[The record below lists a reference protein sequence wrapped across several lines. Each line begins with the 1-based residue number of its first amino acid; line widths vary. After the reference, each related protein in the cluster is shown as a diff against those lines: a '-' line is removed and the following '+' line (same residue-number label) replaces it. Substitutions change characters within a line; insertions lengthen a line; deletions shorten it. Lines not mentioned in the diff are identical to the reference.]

1 MSTVLG
7 PSRSAVARPVT
18 RPARPRLRIVD
29 EAPFR
34 PPRMPFVLFVVVLLV
49 AGLVGLLLL
58 NTGLQQGTF
67 RVTALTKQA
76 QDLRDQQEGLEHQVR
91 TLEAPQNLAGRALKL
106 GMVPNPN
113 PVFLRL
119 SDGKVLGVPEKGRKG
134 AGATA
139 FGPELPKPKPK
150 VTANPAVQ
158 SSGLTPVQTTPTT
171 KPTTKPTKPASTKP
185 TGQRTTKPTATSTTK
200 PRKPARAPTTTNGG

>member
-7 PSRSAVARPVT
+7 PSRSSVARPVT
-18 RPARPRLRIVD
+18 RPPRPRLRVVD

-139 FGPELPKPKPK
+139 FGPALPKPKPK
-150 VTANPAVQ
+150 VTPKPAVR
-158 SSGLTPVQTTPTT
+158 SSGLTPVRTTPT
-171 KPTTKPTKPASTKP
+171 PTAPTAPTAQSSTKP
-185 TGQRTTKPTATSTTK
+185 KVKPT
-200 PRKPARAPTTTNGG
+200 PRKPSRAATTANNGR

>member
-7 PSRSAVARPVT
+7 PSRSAIARPVS
-18 RPARPRLRIVD
+18 RPARPRLWVVD

-67 RVTALTKQA
+67 RVTSLTKQA

-91 TLEAPQNLAGRALKL
+91 TLEAPDNLAGRALKL

-119 SDGKVLGVPEKGRKG
+119 SDGKVLGVPQKGRKG

-150 VTANPAVQ
+150 TTPDPAVR
-158 SSGLTPVQTTPTT
+158 SDALSPVTTPTAPTTAATT
-171 KPTTKPTKPASTKP
+171 KPTQPTKPTSTKP
-185 TGQRTTKPTATSTTK
+185 VKPVKPTT
-200 PRKPARAPTTTNGG
+200 RKPARASTTANDGG